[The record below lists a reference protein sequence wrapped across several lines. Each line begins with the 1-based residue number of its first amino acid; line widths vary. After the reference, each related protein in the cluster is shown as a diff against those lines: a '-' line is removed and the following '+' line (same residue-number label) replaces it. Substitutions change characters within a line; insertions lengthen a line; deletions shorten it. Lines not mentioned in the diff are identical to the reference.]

1 MTGERTYLDYVADMQ
16 EAIERIGEFTAG
28 MTLDGL
34 RKDTKT
40 AFALVRALEILGEA
54 AKKIPEEVRARH
66 PELPWRTMA
75 AMRDKLIHDY
85 FGVNLEVVW
94 KTATEDVPD
103 IAPLIRRI
111 LETER

>member
-1 MTGERTYLDYVADMQ
+1 MTGERTYLDYIADMQ
-16 EAIERIGEFTAG
+16 EAIERISDFTAD
-28 MTLDGL
+28 MTLEQL

-111 LETER
+111 LETEG